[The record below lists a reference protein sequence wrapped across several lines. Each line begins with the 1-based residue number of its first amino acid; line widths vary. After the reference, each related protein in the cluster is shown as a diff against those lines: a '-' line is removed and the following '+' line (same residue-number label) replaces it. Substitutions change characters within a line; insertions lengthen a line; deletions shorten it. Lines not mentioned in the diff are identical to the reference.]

1 MSNKETTITDL
12 EKYVSKKTCPRL
24 DKQALAEVLKIFS
37 KELVILKKSSK
48 IHHSTRSR
56 QQNIRGGTPMIKKAY
71 IKAFIYLIIA
81 VLIAWNLHTSKNTI
95 WEGLMMLSKGECAVS
110 WHNFL
115 AAQLELTNPVCQAYN
130 NSIRVVSNAMIGNTE
145 ALTQLADII
154 GKTFGAKT
162 IITTAVDTLVSRIY
176 VDSKA
181 IKDKSPSSSSLS
193 SSSNNTTSSKKK
205 KLKLRVT
212 RKRTPSL
219 LIEDKK

>member
-24 DKQALAEVLKIFS
+24 DKEALAEVLNFFS

-48 IHHSTRSR
+48 IHNSTRSR
-56 QQNIRGGTPMIKKAY
+56 QQNIRGGTPMFKKAD
-71 IKAFIYLIIA
+71 IKAFIYLIMA
-81 VLIAWNLHTSKNTI
+81 VLIAWNLHTSKDTI
-95 WEGLMMLSKGECAVS
+95 WEGLMMLSKGQCAVG
-110 WHNFL
+110 WHNFIM
-115 AAQLELTNPVCQAYN
+115 ERMGITNPVCQAYN

-145 ALTQLADII
+145 ALTQLSVII
-154 GKTFGAKT
+154 GKTFGAKK

-181 IKDKSPSSSSLS
+181 IKDKSPSSSS
-193 SSSNNTTSSKKK
+193 SSSNNSTSSKKK

-212 RKRTPSL
+212 RKRTPPL